1 MLEIMMKSLPSTV
14 TCLVLFNKCC
24 DDSIKRSWTVVCDTK
39 VVQCNVQFTGRLSAK
54 RVMSRVNRDLIW
66 LYSMKNYRQ
75 ALIAALT
82 ASKKARR
89 LNP

>member
-1 MLEIMMKSLPSTV
+1 MKRLLSTV
-14 TCLVLFNKCC
+14 PCHVLFKKCY
-24 DDSIKRSWTVVCDTK
+24 DDLTKRTWN
-39 VVQCNVQFTGRLSAK
+39 VQCNVQFTVRLSAK

-75 ALIAALT
+75 SLIAALT